1 MILVPEPCTL
11 AMLGIGGLLMRKRRN
26 K

>member
-11 AMLGIGGLLMRKRRN
+11 AMLGIGGLLMRKRRHQ
-26 K
+26 